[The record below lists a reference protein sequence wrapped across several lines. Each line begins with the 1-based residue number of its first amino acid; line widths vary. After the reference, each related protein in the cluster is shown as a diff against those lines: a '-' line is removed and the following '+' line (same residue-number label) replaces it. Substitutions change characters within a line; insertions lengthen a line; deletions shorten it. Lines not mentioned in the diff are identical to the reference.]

1 MVFCVLACT
10 GQNGKV
16 ISQEIGLDNTLSVLE
31 MLRCERCVFWSGAIL
46 NAFAIIVQGND
57 TVEANYRQLQV
68 NK

>member
-1 MVFCVLACT
+1 MYAYLHA
-10 GQNGKV
+10 QAKIKV
-16 ISQEIGLDNTLSVLE
+16 TSQEIGLDNTLSVLE
-31 MLRCERCVFWSGAIL
+31 MLRCEHFFWSGAIL